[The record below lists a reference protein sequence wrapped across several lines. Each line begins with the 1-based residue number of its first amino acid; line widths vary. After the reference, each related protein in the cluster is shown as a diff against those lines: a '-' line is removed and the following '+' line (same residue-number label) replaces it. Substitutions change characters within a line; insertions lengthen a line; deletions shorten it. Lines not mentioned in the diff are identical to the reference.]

1 MDSYYSIA
9 GVVLKVEHQGDGFFR
24 KMDDEL
30 KYYRADAGKHDC
42 LALFNNASCAGIPQ
56 KAVRTNVLNNATVYL
71 HEQQVYIA
79 DKDGR
84 FVVRMAIGRKELAV
98 DYQSDCDGLHELMRW
113 LMKWLIIKSAE
124 GRGMAFIHAS
134 AASYKGRTIVF
145 CGDSKCG
152 KSSSLMRLIQN
163 GATAISDDSVLSDG
177 KQVFPF
183 TLKTGVD
190 EDFARRFGVDAGLF
204 DIGKHA
210 EHGSV
215 YGKADCVIFL
225 RIWNSAKSEIRPL
238 DYGKAYLGLVRAY
251 KKEIPFLWSGVDRET
266 ADGSAGIFKRYGE
279 ILDSARCFEFFQ
291 GNDEREVREVLLG
304 FLNGEGVPGQ
314 P

>member
-1 MDSYYSIA
+1 MESHYSIA
-9 GVVLKVEHQGDGFFR
+9 GVVLKVEHQGDEFFR

-30 KYYRADAGKHDC
+30 KYYRTGAGPHDC
-42 LALFNNASCAGIPQ
+42 LALFNKSKSGGIPQ
-56 KAVRTNVLNNATVYL
+56 KAIRTNVLNNATVYL

-79 DKDGR
+79 DREGR
-84 FVVRMAIGRKELAV
+84 FTVRMAIGKRELAV
-98 DYQSDCDGLHELMRW
+98 NYESDCDGMHELARW

-124 GRGMAFIHAS
+124 SKGMAFIHAS

-204 DIGKHA
+204 DIGMHA
-210 EHGSV
+210 QHGSA
-215 YGKADCVIFL
+215 YGKADLVIFL
-225 RIWNSAKSEIRPL
+225 RIWNSEKSEIRPL
-238 DYGKAYLGLVRAY
+238 DYGKAYLGLIRAY
-251 KKEIPFLWSGVDRET
+251 KKEIPFLWSGVDREA
-266 ADGSAGIFKRYGE
+266 ADGSAGIFRKYGE
-279 ILDSARCFEFFQ
+279 ILDGARCFEFFQ
-291 GNDEREVREVLLG
+291 GCDEREVREALLT
-304 FLNGEGVPGQ
+304 FLNGAGAP
-314 P
+314 